1 MTSLVSHMTCFMV
14 SPHPQCKSP
23 TKNEP
28 ILSTISTSISSQDDY
43 SFLCTKAERHLSLLF
58 GDDIATV
65 KEDHHY
71 RILFQNVNSLEMSIG
86 QHALEQLRNIHL
98 LPRRNQYSL
107 ETSSWR
113 IHSSQHHKAPLKAL
127 TYYYF
132 RNRLTLEKNI

>member
-14 SPHPQCKSP
+14 IPHPQCKSP

-65 KEDHHY
+65 NVNHHY
-71 RILFQNVNSLEMSIG
+71 CIVFQNVSSLEISTEQHTLENTCDGIG
-86 QHALEQLRNIHL
+86 SYEIDISYLAETNTHWKRPLGESTLRN
-98 LPRRNQYSL
+98 
-107 ETSSWR
+107 TTK
-113 IHSSQHHKAPLKAL
+113 HH
-127 TYYYF
+127 
-132 RNRLTLEKNI
+132 